1 MNEALARYHGKK
13 ITVAGFFDR
22 FSTVPHKGRPVT
34 TARFLSVHLA
44 GSDELLLDRTYVE
57 YADNL
62 EAFDLQRGEHVC
74 FDAVVLDYL
83 KTDYR
88 TGTKQQK
95 FGLYHPTNVK
105 LLDRQ
110 SEPAATEAFGYGVFE
125 DQEAED
131 FLAGLA

>member
-22 FSTVPHKGRPVT
+22 FSSVPLKGRPIT
-34 TARFLSVHLA
+34 TAKFLSVHLA
-44 GSDELLLDRTYVE
+44 GSDEVLMDRTYVE

-62 EAFDLQRGEHVC
+62 DAFDLQRGEHVG

-83 KTDYR
+83 KIDYR
-88 TGTKQQK
+88 TGSKQQK

-110 SEPAATEAFGYGVFE
+110 SEPAAPQSFGYGVFD
-125 DQEAED
+125 DQEAD
-131 FLAGLA
+131 DLVAGLA